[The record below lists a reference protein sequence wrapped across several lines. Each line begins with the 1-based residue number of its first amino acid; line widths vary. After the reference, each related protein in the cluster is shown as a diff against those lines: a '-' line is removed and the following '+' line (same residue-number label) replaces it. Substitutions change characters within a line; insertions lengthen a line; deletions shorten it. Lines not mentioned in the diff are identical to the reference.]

1 MRLRLVSA
9 LVLVL
14 LSASPVLASG
24 RAPVVA
30 LRKAAPALDASVL
43 ELALRATSCAERR
56 GLLADPSTL
65 TVIDYS
71 RPSTATRLFVLDLAS
86 GALIRQELVAHGR
99 NSGDNLATHFSNVP
113 GSYQSSLGLFVTLDR
128 YVGRHGR
135 SLRLEGLEHGIND
148 RAFERAIVMHGASY
162 VGAEFA
168 AVAGRIGRSFGCPA
182 VRREAVDALI
192 DRIHGGS
199 AVFAYYPDPAW
210 LARSSFLGECAE
222 APSGVGQLADERDEV
237 ADALIVDDALPRRH
251 QR

>member
-1 MRLRLVSA
+1 MRRLAIALA
-9 LVLVL
+9 LVLAAF
-14 LSASPVLASG
+14 SAAAG
-24 RAPVVA
+24 ERAA
-30 LRKAAPALDASVL
+30 LETLTRAAPALDQSVL

-56 GLLADPSTL
+56 GLLTDPSTL

-71 RPSTATRLFVLDLAS
+71 RPSTETRLFVLDLAR
-86 GALIRQELVAHGR
+86 GTILQQELVAHGR
-99 NSGDNLATHFSNVP
+99 NSGENLATQFSNQV
-113 GSYQSSLGLFVTLDR
+113 GSYQSSLGLFVTLER

-135 SLRLEGLEHGIND
+135 SLRLEGLEAGVND

-162 VGAEFA
+162 VTKDY
-168 AVAGRIGRSFGCPA
+168 VALQGRIGRSWGCPA

-210 LARSSFLGECAE
+210 LASSSFLGDCELA
-222 APSGVGQLADERDEV
+222 ASGAGELADEGDQI
-237 ADALIVDDALPRRH
+237 ANALVVHDSPPRRH